1 MGCCESK
8 EQKVLPHIDDEK
20 VLEPRRRLQ
29 PGEEIDALVF
39 EGGGTKGSAYP
50 GVVLALEEAGVMKN
64 CKKFA
69 GSSAGAQTAALVAVG
84 YSGKELEEIAAEAPW
99 DKLLDGGC
107 CLLKEFHFGWARH
120 KGNFLERYLD
130 KLIARK
136 MAQLD
141 EAKELLP
148 ARGDEGAA
156 RLAARRRKR
165 WRGLTLGELRD
176 CRGVDLAMGATEV
189 SQSRWKLLGADEYPD
204 MPVSVAARAS
214 SSIPFVFRPR
224 RWKSKNARG
233 EVVEELFVDGGMTGN
248 MPIASFKGSTPGAQ
262 QRLQRSQS
270 IYQFAN
276 AGRAAS
282 ARGRTLACSLVGT
295 GEYRL
300 LRGSGNK
307 VRNFKTYAGA
317 VMSSVI
323 ALMQNADGVAIT
335 SIDEAADDQVDV
347 IHIDVG
353 DAGVLDT
360 DMSKRD
366 LARMVARGRAAA
378 GRYLPDK

>member
-1 MGCCESK
+1 M
-8 EQKVLPHIDDEK
+8 LPQIDEK
-20 VLEPRRRLQ
+20 AIEPSSKLG
-29 PGEEIDALVF
+29 PGEQLGALIF

-50 GVVLALEEAGVMKN
+50 GVVLALETAGVIGS

-69 GSSAGAQTAALVAVG
+69 GTSAGAQTAALVAVG
-84 YSGKELEEIAAEAPW
+84 YSGKELEDITAEAPW

-120 KGNFLERYLD
+120 KGKFLERYLD

-148 ARGDEGAA
+148 ARGDDGAA

-165 WRGLTLGELRD
+165 WRGLTLSELRD
-176 CRGVDLAMGATEV
+176 YRGVDLAMGATEV

-224 RWKSKNARG
+224 RWKSKNDQG
-233 EVVEELFVDGGMTGN
+233 KEVEELFVDGGMTGN
-248 MPIASFKGSTPGAQ
+248 MPIASFKGSTPCAR
-262 QRLQRSQS
+262 QRCQS

>member
-99 DKLLDGGC
+99 DRLLDGGC

-120 KGNFLERYLD
+120 KGTFLERYLD

-136 MAQLD
+136 MAELD
-141 EAKELLP
+141 GAKELLP
-148 ARGDEGAA
+148 ARGDGGAA
-156 RLAARRRKR
+156 RLAARRRRR

-176 CRGVDLAMGATEV
+176 YRGVDLAMGATEV

-224 RWKSKNARG
+224 RWKSKNDQG
-233 EVVEELFVDGGMTGN
+233 KEVEELFVDGGMTGN

-262 QRLQRSQS
+262 QRSQS
-270 IYQFAN
+270 IYQFAT

-323 ALMQNADGVAIT
+323 ALMQDADGVAIT

>member
-1 MGCCESK
+1 M
-8 EQKVLPHIDDEK
+8 LPHIDDET

-99 DKLLDGGC
+99 DRLLDGGC

-141 EAKELLP
+141 AAKELLP

-156 RLAARRRKR
+156 RLAARRRGSRGGASR
-165 WRGLTLGELRD
+165 WAKGLPRTSTWPWR
-176 CRGVDLAMGATEV
+176 ATEV

-248 MPIASFKGSTPGAQ
+248 MPIASFKGSLRERKSARRAQALQPSLQPVHLPVREEAPVGQPRPGAA
-262 QRLQRSQS
+262 RS
-270 IYQFAN
+270 
-276 AGRAAS
+276 RAAS
-282 ARGRTLACSLVGT
+282 SARANTGCSG
-295 GEYRL
+295 
-300 LRGSGNK
+300 
-307 VRNFKTYAGA
+307 
-317 VMSSVI
+317 
-323 ALMQNADGVAIT
+323 
-335 SIDEAADDQVDV
+335 EAATKLG
-347 IHIDVG
+347 ISRR
-353 DAGVLDT
+353 T
-360 DMSKRD
+360 R
-366 LARMVARGRAAA
+366 ARSCPR
-378 GRYLPDK
+378 